1 MKTRY
6 YLCLV
11 CIIIICALCAILSII
26 AEYKY
31 PNSAEKIETDP
42 YKWVCDLDGNL
53 TDIQL
58 KDRALKCMLKK
69 MHESE
74 NFSKEKIAK
83 KIDDI
88 RMKYKNL
95 HIEEDIEDLELK
107 DYLTRIHSKCHGDK
121 RPDDKCEFYKI
132 DKRLNLD
139 YLMDLGSKI
148 CRNGKAIQDAETHI
162 DKEIFK
168 TEVVYPWEDKESL
181 ILENGDLRYN
191 LYFASESDMNKAIIN
206 YGVYKYKIDLQDPNI
221 DINNIEASLIIPIN
235 LLFLNLYKPLNGEE
249 NGNFKNNLEEFC
261 MIYKIYENSD
271 IDTSRPFNKI
281 DFKYR
286 DNYAT
291 YDFYIILIDKSFKYI
306 LGYRNMLLSYMGYY
320 YDEKEKTIKQ
330 ISNNER

>member
-1 MKTRY
+1 
-6 YLCLV
+6 
-11 CIIIICALCAILSII
+11 
-26 AEYKY
+26 
-31 PNSAEKIETDP
+31 
-42 YKWVCDLDGNL
+42 
-53 TDIQL
+53 
-58 KDRALKCMLKK
+58 
-69 MHESE
+69 
-74 NFSKEKIAK
+74 
-83 KIDDI
+83 
-88 RMKYKNL
+88 
-95 HIEEDIEDLELK
+95 
-107 DYLTRIHSKCHGDK
+107 
-121 RPDDKCEFYKI
+121 
-132 DKRLNLD
+132 
-139 YLMDLGSKI
+139 MDLGSKI

-162 DKEIFK
+162 DKEIFN

-181 ILENGDLRYN
+181 VLENGDLRYN

-261 MIYKIYENSD
+261 MTYKIYENSD

-281 DFKYR
+281 AFKYR

-306 LGYRNMLLSYMGYY
+306 LSYRNMLLSYMGYY

-330 ISNNER
+330 ISNNGR